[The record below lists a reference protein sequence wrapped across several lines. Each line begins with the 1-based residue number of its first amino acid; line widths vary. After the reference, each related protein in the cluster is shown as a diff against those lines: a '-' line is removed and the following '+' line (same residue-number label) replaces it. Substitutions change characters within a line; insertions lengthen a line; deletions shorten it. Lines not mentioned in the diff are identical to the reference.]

1 MEGPFQMSTGPRLR
15 ADAVRNRQRTLEAT
29 KTLLAEPDAVIT
41 VEAIAAKAGVGA
53 ATVVRAFGGKEALI
67 DAAVSGL
74 LAPVVQRA
82 RDLMRD
88 LAPDKALRTFL
99 GELITFQ
106 AAHHTMSAQIEV
118 LDLPATE
125 AEEAGL
131 RQAVLDMVNQGRESG
146 TIRTDLDATD
156 IMTLIS
162 ESTHAIARARAKSPN
177 LATNYLTVLM
187 DGLRP
192 QHTTPCT

>member
-1 MEGPFQMSTGPRLR
+1 MSTAQPRLR

-29 KTLLAEPDAVIT
+29 KALLAEPDAVIT

-67 DAAVSGL
+67 DAAVSEL
-74 LAPVVQRA
+74 LAPIVQRA

-99 GELITFQ
+99 GELIAFQ
-106 AAHHTMSAQIEV
+106 TAHHAMNAQIEA

-125 AEEAGL
+125 TEEAAL
-131 RQAVLDMVNQGRESG
+131 RQAVLDMVIQARESG

-156 IMTLIS
+156 IMTLIG
-162 ESTHAIARARAKSPN
+162 ECTYAIARSRTNSPD

-192 QHTTPCT
+192 QHTTPCP